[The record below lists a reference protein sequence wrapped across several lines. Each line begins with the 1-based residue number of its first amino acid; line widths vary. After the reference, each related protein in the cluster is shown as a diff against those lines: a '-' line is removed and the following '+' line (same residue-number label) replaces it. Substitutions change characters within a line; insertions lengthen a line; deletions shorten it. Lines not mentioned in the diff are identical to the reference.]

1 MHFCMLDAILQ
12 RSDTRI
18 VTLKHV
24 TSGEEYLQDHF
35 PGFPV
40 LPGVLMVE
48 ALAEAGRQLLAPRLG
63 PAAAELVLGQARAI
77 KFGHFLRPGW
87 TLRAEVS
94 LRREAD
100 GAWELDGRGVAL
112 APGSPHAAAE
122 PNEAPGEAADAP
134 VAVSGRLTLRPRGQ
148 APTTA

>member
-1 MHFCMLDAILQ
+1 
-12 RSDTRI
+12 
-18 VTLKHV
+18 
-24 TSGEEYLQDHF
+24 
-35 PGFPV
+35 
-40 LPGVLMVE
+40 MVE

-100 GAWELDGRGVAL
+100 GAFELDGRGVAL
-112 APGSPHAAAE
+112 APGSAAHSPDSAE
-122 PNEAPGEAADAP
+122 DAP
-134 VAVSGRLTLRPRGQ
+134 VAVSGRLTLRPRRERQ
-148 APTTA
+148 APAPA